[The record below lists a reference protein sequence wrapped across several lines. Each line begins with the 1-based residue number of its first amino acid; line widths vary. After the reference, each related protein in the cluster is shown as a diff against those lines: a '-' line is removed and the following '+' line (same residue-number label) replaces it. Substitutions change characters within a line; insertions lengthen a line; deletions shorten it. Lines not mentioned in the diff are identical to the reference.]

1 MQSEPGVHARFHYH
15 PYLNGLKS
23 REQGIKVYD
32 DKLYVEILVAGQD
45 KQTVN
50 RPAQEKDKVRFH
62 LEWAAF
68 SSGTQSQR
76 TGTPIAEWPRMMQ
89 TPALAKALEAIH
101 IYTVQDLAACTDEV
115 VPKLGMGGYK
125 LREDA
130 KRFLELAKGEA
141 HDDEAKALREEN
153 EALALRLADLEA
165 KMAAMVPADAQA
177 KPRKAGRPRKAVA
190 A

>member
-23 REQGIKVYD
+23 REAGVKVYD

-68 SSGTQSQR
+68 LNGDQGRR

-89 TPALAKALEAIH
+89 TPAMAKMLESIH
-101 IYTVQDLAACTDEV
+101 IFTVQDLAACTDEV

-141 HDDEAKALREEN
+141 QDDEARALREKNADLEK
-153 EALALRLADLEA
+153 RLAELEA
-165 KMAAMVPADAQA
+165 KMAAPVESEEPAR
-177 KPRKAGRPRKAVA
+177 RKAGRPRKAVEA
-190 A
+190 